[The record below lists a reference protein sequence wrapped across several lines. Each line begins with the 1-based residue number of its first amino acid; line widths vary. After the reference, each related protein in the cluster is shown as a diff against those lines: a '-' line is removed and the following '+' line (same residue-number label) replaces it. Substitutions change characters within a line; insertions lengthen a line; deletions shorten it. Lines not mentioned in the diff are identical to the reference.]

1 MSPKGRVGAGAVSGV
16 VVPEPLRHSGRM
28 RRKPLGRV
36 NRCRAVLKGHRAN
49 RIVSSPSDKQS
60 QGTAASAGECR
71 PGEQGDERRRDAEGS
86 NRLLMFAQHLAALGG
101 GAQRRDQD
109 QQGKN
114 DAVAF
119 FAAAVD
125 RSTNS
130 ASCIGEQARLSAGGV
145 SVTGPAETRR
155 VWRGN
160 PGTRAEPSRGGR
172 FHRGAADV
180 HVWTGRGPSS

>member
-109 QQGKN
+109 QP
-114 DAVAF
+114 
-119 FAAAVD
+119 
-125 RSTNS
+125 T
-130 ASCIGEQARLSAGGV
+130 ARIRQIRPPPTTSQ
-145 SVTGPAETRR
+145 SVLC
-155 VWRGN
+155 RGC
-160 PGTRAEPSRGGR
+160 PSLQRAWILTPSP
-172 FHRGAADV
+172 FSQSD
-180 HVWTGRGPSS
+180 P